1 MTVPPPTAGE
11 GENATTS
18 YLNGEKEDDSKSE
31 DDHEPED
38 DEQNGEQDDAAAL
51 AGDQAETSEPRG
63 VDHLGG
69 ALMVQEGENAIT
81 GMNIN
86 GEEEGESEADKVDEI
101 RKEEDDQGRATHV
114 LYDKE
119 TDEFNYKS
127 LANAE
132 PTTISPH
139 ELGLHPHL
147 VYRWFLNACKRAPGQ
162 WLKVDEIIDLDVA
175 ALMYTSKGT
184 WKGQPNSDR
193 STVCAPLF

>member
-1 MTVPPPTAGE
+1 M
-11 GENATTS
+11 
-18 YLNGEKEDDSKSE
+18 
-31 DDHEPED
+31 
-38 DEQNGEQDDAAAL
+38 
-51 AGDQAETSEPRG
+51 
-63 VDHLGG
+63 
-69 ALMVQEGENAIT
+69 QEGENAIT

-86 GEEEGESEADKVDEI
+86 GEVEGENEADKVDEI
-101 RKEEDDQGRATHV
+101 REEEDDQGRATHV

-162 WLKVDEIIDLDVA
+162 WLKVDEIIDLDGACTHKCSLFALALFTYFRVLMEMHSCRTDVHEQRHMEGPAEFRSINCVLSAILTTNA
-175 ALMYTSKGT
+175 ALCPPLLCMIHRPFTST
-184 WKGQPNSDR
+184 
-193 STVCAPLF
+193 LI

>member
-1 MTVPPPTAGE
+1 
-11 GENATTS
+11 
-18 YLNGEKEDDSKSE
+18 
-31 DDHEPED
+31 
-38 DEQNGEQDDAAAL
+38 
-51 AGDQAETSEPRG
+51 
-63 VDHLGG
+63 
-69 ALMVQEGENAIT
+69 MVQEGENAIT

-162 WLKVDEIIDLDVA
+162 CGLRW
-175 ALMYTSKGT
+175 M
-184 WKGQPNSDR
+184 R
-193 STVCAPLF
+193 S